1 MTPNEMLDSCLQ
13 WTKVSSQTKRLVALK
28 KAYRWAVRR
37 VFNSEDGPDL
47 LATIGEELAALG
59 ATTKTL
65 DIKALLAHDLL
76 GFKKLWLKLPADLSF
91 VGMKPSDTTD
101 DSFVET
107 DADLAANLKTA
118 QGHPVYYDI
127 INYGQA
133 RFSPALPAG
142 SIIRVDYYRLA
153 RDIGVVDD
161 SAIDDSETQSTEL
174 SEQPVVG
181 EDLPAVFDD
190 AVTSEAISLLF
201 NGIDDDREASWH
213 NRAIAELTDALYI
226 GKRVQGP
233 TRTRPFRARRRRFI

>member
-1 MTPNEMLDSCLQ
+1 MTPNEMLASCLQ
-13 WTKVSSQTKRLVALK
+13 WTKVSDKAKRLVALK

-47 LATIGEELAALG
+47 LSTIGEELSTLLV
-59 ATTKTL
+59 TTKTL

-76 GFKKLWLKLPADLSF
+76 GFKKLWLKLPADVQF
-91 VGMKPSDTTD
+91 VGMEPSDTTD
-101 DSFVET
+101 QAFIDTDS
-107 DADLAANLKTA
+107 DLAANVKTA

-127 INYGQA
+127 INFGQA

-142 SIIRVDYYRLA
+142 AIIRVDYYRLA
-153 RDIGVVDD
+153 ADIGVGDGTETD
-161 SAIDDSETQSTEL
+161 SSELAETPTI
-174 SEQPVVG
+174 G

-213 NRAIAELTDALYI
+213 NRALAELTDALYI

-233 TRTRPFRARRRRFI
+233 TRTKGWRPRRRRFI